1 MEAERMLAAAEFL
14 KAEGLMSA
22 ETAAAHIMEAERMIA
37 AESAVASPSSRSPR
51 ISNSVS
57 VVKPL
62 HVYQSPQDLYGIPPP
77 EPPQQG
83 YNRQPPVFP
92 HIYTLEEAEQILAFF
107 NVE

>member
-22 ETAAAHIMEAERMIA
+22 ETAAAHIMEAQRIIA

-51 ISNSVS
+51 ISNSVR

-62 HVYQSPQDLYGIPPP
+62 HGYQSPQDL
-77 EPPQQG
+77 
-83 YNRQPPVFP
+83 
-92 HIYTLEEAEQILAFF
+92 HIYTQEEAEQIFEFF